1 MHMSLIL
8 VTGGSGFIAGHLI
21 LRLLADGHRVRSTVR
36 SDARGEALRTL
47 LRSNGAEPG
56 ERLEIFRA
64 DLLKDDGWREAATG
78 CDYIFHTASPFPLDA
93 PKDEDE
99 LITPARDGTLRVLR
113 AARDAGAKRI
123 VVTSSF
129 AAIGYGHP
137 ARDATF
143 TEADWTVIDGPDT
156 QAYMK
161 SKTLAERA
169 AWDFIAREGGSLE
182 LATVNPVAVF
192 GPALG
197 ADLSSSVEIVR
208 AMLTG
213 EMPAAP
219 KIHFGIV
226 DVRDVVDLHIRAMF
240 APEAKGERFL
250 AVAGETMS
258 LMQIAQ
264 VLKARFPKEAAK
276 APGFELPNWLLRVL
290 AVFVP
295 FARTAVPHLG
305 VIRQASNDKARRL
318 LAWSPRTNEEAI
330 VATAESL
337 IRLGLV
343 GK

>member
-1 MHMSLIL
+1 MSLIL

-21 LRLLADGHRVRSTVR
+21 LRLLADGHRVRTTVR
-36 SDARGEALRTL
+36 SDARGEALRAL
-47 LRSNGAEPG
+47 LRDNGTEPG
-56 ERLEIFRA
+56 ERLEIFLA
-64 DLLKDDGWREAATG
+64 DLLKDAGWREAATG
-78 CDYIFHTASPFPLDA
+78 CDYVFHTASPFPLDA
-93 PKDEDE
+93 PKDEAE
-99 LITPARDGTLRVLR
+99 LITPAREGTLRVLK
-113 AARDAGAKRI
+113 AARDAGAKRV

-137 ARDATF
+137 SRDAAF

-197 ADLSSSVEIVR
+197 ADISSSIEIVR

-226 DVRDVVDLHIRAMF
+226 DVRDVVDLHVRAMIS
-240 APEAKGERFL
+240 PEAKGERFL
-250 AVAGETMS
+250 AVAGGAVS
-258 LMQIAQ
+258 LMQVAR
-264 VLKARFPKEAAK
+264 VLKACFPKEAAK

-305 VIRQASNDKARRL
+305 VIRQASNERARRL
-318 LAWSPRTNEEAI
+318 LGWSPRTNEEAI

-337 IRLGLV
+337 IRLGLA

>member
-1 MHMSLIL
+1 MSLIL

-21 LRLLADGHRVRSTVR
+21 LRLLGDGHSVRATVR
-36 SDARGEALRTL
+36 GEARGEDLRRL
-47 LRSNGAEPG
+47 LRENGTEPG
-56 ERLEIFRA
+56 ERLEVFLA
-64 DLLKDDGWREAATG
+64 DLLKDDAWHEAATG
-78 CDYIFHTASPFPLDA
+78 CDYVFHTASPFPLDA
-93 PKDEDE
+93 PKDEAE
-99 LITPARDGTLRVLR
+99 LITPARDGTLRVMR
-113 AARDAGAKRI
+113 AARDAGVKRV

-137 ARDATF
+137 ARTTPF

-182 LATVNPVAVF
+182 LAVVNPVAVF
-192 GPALG
+192 GPAIG

-219 KIHFGIV
+219 KIHFGVV
-226 DVRDVVDLHIRAMF
+226 DVRDVADLHVRAMF
-240 APEAKGERFL
+240 TPEARGERFL
-250 AVAGETMS
+250 AVAGETVS
-258 LMQIAQ
+258 LMEIARI
-264 VLKARFPKEAAK
+264 LKAQFPKEAAK
-276 APGFELPNWLLRVL
+276 APGFELPNWLLRLL
-290 AVFVP
+290 AIVVP

-305 VIRQASNDKARRL
+305 VIRQASNDKARRVL
-318 LAWSPRTNEEAI
+318 GWMPRSNQEAI

-337 IRLGLV
+337 IRLGLA